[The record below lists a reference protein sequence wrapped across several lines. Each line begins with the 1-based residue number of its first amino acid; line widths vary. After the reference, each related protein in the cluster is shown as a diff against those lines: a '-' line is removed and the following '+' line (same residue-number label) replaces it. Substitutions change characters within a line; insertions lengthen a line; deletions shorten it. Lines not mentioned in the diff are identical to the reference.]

1 MGKVMIEPEEAWA
14 RVMAAVSPLPPR
26 RFSLDEA
33 AGRVLAEDVR
43 AETDYPPFA
52 ASTVDGWAVVAE
64 DDSPRRRILDAEGRA
79 GEMPSVAVIPGTAAR
94 VMTGAPLPPGADAVV
109 MVEDSAVEGEFVRF
123 TRPVRPGENVR
134 PAGSDLAAGQVVL
147 AEGTMLG
154 PAEVGL
160 LATVGRFEVWA
171 YPSPRVAVLSTGDE
185 VVEPWESPGPAQ
197 IRDSNR
203 YALMAAV
210 REAGGIPMSLGIVPD
225 RPEVLREK
233 VEAALAQA
241 DVLITSGGVSEGD
254 RDHIGPLLAERGTV
268 HFNRVRQKPGKP
280 FTFATVRGKPCFALP
295 GNPVSA
301 LVSFELYVRP
311 ALRRMAGHTR
321 LRRPEATV
329 RLRHPVRP
337 DPVRTEFVRAVVE
350 REGDEWWARTTG
362 AQASSR
368 LLSMRGAN
376 ALLRVPP
383 GPDALPEGTAVT
395 AILIAWPEDR

>member
-1 MGKVMIEPEEAWA
+1 MIEPEEAWK
-14 RVMAAVSPLPPR
+14 RVLAEVAPLPPR
-26 RFSLDEA
+26 RFALDEV

-43 AETDYPPFA
+43 AGADHPPFA
-52 ASTVDGWAVVAE
+52 ASTVDGWAVVAG
-64 DDSPRRRILDAEGRA
+64 DDSPRRRVLHGEGWA
-79 GEMPSVAVIPGTAAR
+79 GEMPAVTVVPGTAAR
-94 VMTGAPLPPGADAVV
+94 VMTGAPIPPGADAVV
-109 MVEDSAVEGEFVRF
+109 MVEDSVVEGEFVRF
-123 TRPVRPGENVR
+123 TRAVRPGENVR
-134 PAGSDLAAGQVVL
+134 PAGSDLAAGQLVL
-147 AEGTMLG
+147 AAGTALG
-154 PAEVGL
+154 PAEIGL
-160 LATVGRFEVWA
+160 LATVGRSQVWA

-210 REAGGIPMSLGIVPD
+210 QEAGGVPISLGIVPD
-225 RPEVLREK
+225 RPEMLREK
-233 VEAALAQA
+233 INAALEQA
-241 DVLITSGGVSEGD
+241 DVLVTSGGVSEGD
-254 RDHIGPLLAERGTV
+254 RDHIGPLLAELGTV

-280 FTFATVRGKPCFALP
+280 LTFATVRGRPCFALP

-321 LRRPEATV
+321 LRRPEMPV
-329 RLRHPVRP
+329 RLRHPLRP

-350 REGDEWWARTTG
+350 REGEEWWARTTG

-368 LLSMRGAN
+368 LLSMLGAN
-376 ALLRVPP
+376 ALLRVLP
-383 GPDALPEGTAVT
+383 GPALPEGATVT

>member
-1 MGKVMIEPEEAWA
+1 MVMIEPEEAWE
-14 RVMAAVSPLPPR
+14 RVMAAVVPLTPR
-26 RFSLDEA
+26 RFTLDGV

-43 AETDYPPFA
+43 AETDHPPFA

-64 DDSPRRRILDAEGRA
+64 DPAPRRRILSGEGGA
-79 GEMPSVAVIPGTAAR
+79 GEMPTVTVVPGTAVR
-94 VMTGAPLPPGADAVV
+94 VMTGAPIPPGADAVV
-109 MVEDSAVEGEFVRF
+109 MVEDSVVEGDFVHF
-123 TRPVRPGENVR
+123 TRTVRPGENVR

-147 AEGTMLG
+147 AAGTVLG

-185 VVEPWESPGPAQ
+185 VVEPWATPGPAQ

-203 YALMAAV
+203 YALMAAI
-210 REAGGIPMSLGIVPD
+210 REAGGEPVSLGIVPD
-225 RPEVLREK
+225 QPEMLREK
-233 VEAALAQA
+233 VASALDQA

-254 RDHIGPLLAERGTV
+254 RDHIGPLLAELGTV

-280 FTFATVRGKPCFALP
+280 FTFATVRGRPCFALP

-321 LRRPEATV
+321 LRRPEMPV

-350 REGDEWWARTTG
+350 REEDEWWARTTG

-368 LLSMRGAN
+368 LLSMLGAN
-376 ALLRVPP
+376 ALLRIPP
-383 GPDALPEGTAVT
+383 GPPLPEGATVT
-395 AILIAWPEDR
+395 AILIAWPEDH

>member
-1 MGKVMIEPEEAWA
+1 MIAPEEAWE
-14 RVMAAVSPLPPR
+14 RIMAEVAPLPPR
-26 RFSLDEA
+26 RFALNEVT
-33 AGRVLAEDVR
+33 GRVLAEDVR
-43 AETDYPPFA
+43 ADADHPPFA

-64 DDSPRRRILDAEGRA
+64 DESPRRRILDREGWA
-79 GEMPSVAVIPGTAAR
+79 GEMPTVTVVPGTAAR
-94 VMTGAPLPPGADAVV
+94 VMTGAPIPPGADAVV
-109 MVEDSAVEGEFVRF
+109 MIEDSVVEGEFVRL
-123 TRPVRPGENVR
+123 TRAVRSGENIR
-134 PAGSDLAAGQVVL
+134 PAGSDLAAGELVL
-147 AEGTMLG
+147 AAGTVLG
-154 PAEVGL
+154 PGEIGL
-160 LATVGRFEVWA
+160 LATVGQSEVWA

-185 VVEPWESPGPAQ
+185 VVEPWETPGPAQ

-203 YALMAAV
+203 YALMAAI
-210 REAGGIPMSLGIVPD
+210 RGAGGEPISLGIVPD
-225 RPEVLREK
+225 QPEMLRKKMEL
-233 VEAALAQA
+233 ALDQA

-254 RDHIGPLLAERGTV
+254 RDHIGPLLAELGTV

-280 FTFATVRGKPCFALP
+280 LTFATIRGKPCFALP

-321 LRRPEATV
+321 LRRPERPV
-329 RLRHPVRP
+329 LLRHPVRP

-350 REGDEWWARTTG
+350 QEGNQWWARTTG

-368 LLSMRGAN
+368 LLSMLGAN

-383 GPDALPEGTAVT
+383 GPVLPEGASVT

>member
-1 MGKVMIEPEEAWA
+1 MGKEMIEPQEAWE
-14 RVMAAVSPLPPR
+14 RIMAEVSPLPPR
-26 RFSLDEA
+26 RFTLDEV

-43 AETDYPPFA
+43 AEADHPPFA
-52 ASTVDGWAVVAE
+52 ASTVDGWAVVAG
-64 DDSPRRRILDAEGRA
+64 DDSPRRRILSGDGRA
-79 GEMPSVAVIPGTAAR
+79 GEMPAVTVVPGTAAR

-109 MVEDSAVEGEFVRF
+109 MVEDSEVEGEFVHL
-123 TRPVRPGENVR
+123 TRAVRPGENVR
-134 PAGSDLAAGQVVL
+134 PAGSDLAARQLIL
-147 AEGTMLG
+147 AAGMVLG
-154 PAEVGL
+154 PAEIGL

-171 YPSPRVAVLSTGDE
+171 YPSPRVAILSTGDE

-210 REAGGIPMSLGIVPD
+210 REAGGAPLSLGIVPD
-225 RPEVLREK
+225 RPEALREAI
-233 VEAALAQA
+233 EMALDQA
-241 DVLITSGGVSEGD
+241 DVLITSGGVSEGE
-254 RDHIGPLLAERGTV
+254 RDHIGPLLAELGTV

-280 FTFATVRGKPCFALP
+280 FTFATVRGQPCFALP

-321 LRRPEATV
+321 LRRPEMPV
-329 RLRHPVRP
+329 RLRHPLQP

-350 REGDEWWARTTG
+350 QEGDGWWARTTG

-368 LLSMRGAN
+368 LLSMLGAN

-383 GPDALPEGTAVT
+383 GPVLPEGTGVT
-395 AILIAWPEDR
+395 AILITRPEDH